1 MQKSDSTMQMNSTST
16 IAGTRRR
23 LLSLVT
29 CGAAVLLSACFS
41 TGEAR
46 AQAYPS
52 RPVKI
57 IVPFAAGSATDVTA
71 RLIAEKL
78 TQNMGGTFLVENRA
92 GAGGN
97 LAADIVAK
105 SDPDGY
111 TLGYTSSGPLAI
123 NKTLFAKLPYD
134 PENDFEPLTLTAT
147 LPNLL
152 IVNPKVISAKN
163 VQEFIAYVKSRPPGE
178 VVYSSIGNGTSQ
190 HLAAIQFEQATGVQM
205 KHVPYRG
212 APQAV
217 ADLLNGQVPVAF
229 QNIPSVQAPLGTGQI
244 KALAIT
250 SKTRNP
256 LLPDLPTMHEQGVK
270 DYESYAWFGVVVAKG
285 TPQPIVERLH
295 AELVKALKD
304 PVLSKR
310 MIEIGAEPAPISRA
324 EFKQLISTEIVKW
337 RQVLTIAN
345 VPKVE

>member
-1 MQKSDSTMQMNSTST
+1 MKRSHEQSRCCNFWVSSMG
-16 IAGTRRR
+16 A
-23 LLSLVT
+23 LL
-29 CGAAVLLSACFS
+29 AAVFAIA
-41 TGEAR
+41 EAN

-57 IVPFAAGSATDVTA
+57 IVPFGAGSATDITA

-78 TQNMGGTFLVENRA
+78 GQSMGGNFLVENRT

-97 LAADIVAK
+97 LATDIVAK

-111 TLGYTSSGPLAI
+111 TIGYTSSGPLAV

-134 PENDFEPLTLTAT
+134 PETDFEPITLTAT

-152 IVNPKVISAKN
+152 IVNPNVIAAKN
-163 VQEFIAYVKSRPPGE
+163 LQEFIAYVKSKPAGE

-190 HLAAIQFEQATGVQM
+190 HLAAIQFEQATGIKM

-217 ADLLNGQVPVAF
+217 ADLIKGDVPVAF
-229 QNIPSVQAPLGTGQI
+229 QNIPSVQGPLGTGQI

-250 SKTRNP
+250 SKTRNA

-270 DYESYAWFGVVVAKG
+270 DFESYAWFGVVVAKG

-295 AELVKALKD
+295 SEIVKALND

-310 MIEIGAEPAPISRA
+310 MIEMGAVPAPISRA
-324 EFKQLISTEIVKW
+324 QFKKMISDEVVKW
-337 RQVLTIAN
+337 RQVLTAAN
-345 VPKVE
+345 IPKVE